1 MRTPIV
7 PGVNDNPEDVLAI
20 AQFAATLPNL
30 LYYELLP
37 FHPMASGKYDSL
49 DMDYRARDLK
59 TPPKE
64 QIEALTEVAAQF
76 GIEAQHG

>member
-1 MRTPIV
+1 
-7 PGVNDNPEDVLAI
+7 VLAI
-20 AQFAATLPNL
+20 AQFAAQLPNL

-64 QIEALTEVAAQF
+64 QIEALAEVARQA
-76 GIEAQHG
+76 GVEVRHG